1 MVSVLSSILLFDR
14 LRFYD
19 FIIDALLTYFLFF
32 KKIERQ

>member
-19 FIIDALLTYFLFF
+19 TMIDALLTYFLFF
-32 KKIERQ
+32 KRLERQ